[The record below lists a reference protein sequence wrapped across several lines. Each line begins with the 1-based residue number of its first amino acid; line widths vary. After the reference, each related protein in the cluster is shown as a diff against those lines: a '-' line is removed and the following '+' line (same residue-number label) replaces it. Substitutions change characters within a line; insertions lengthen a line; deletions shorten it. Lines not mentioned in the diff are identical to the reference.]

1 MRNKVVSL
9 LAVVAVMM
17 ALNIEKANAYTID
30 YAFASIGTGP
40 GAMALLGIGMLA
52 LVIYC
57 KRRMNYIE
65 A

>member
-1 MRNKVVSL
+1 MMKKAVTL
-9 LAVVAVMM
+9 LAVVALMTV
-17 ALNIEKANAYTID
+17 LTIEKASAYTS
-30 YAFASIGTGP
+30 ANVFTLLGTGP
-40 GAMALLGIGMLA
+40 GAMALLGIGMLG